1 MSFNW
6 PLINDNFSEVDREE
20 VISWLRKNPRL
31 TQGPKVAEFEEVWSK
46 WQGVKHSVFVNSGA
60 SANFIMFSIVNE
72 LIGRNHFLK
81 TGRQAEVI
89 TSPLGWVS
97 DVSPVVM
104 MGMKP
109 VFVDVNLQNMSMNT
123 EKIIEAVTEDTVAIN
138 LVHVLGFNAV
148 DSGLVQYCD
157 EKGILLIEDCCESHG
172 ATYLDNKI
180 GTYGDMSNFSFY
192 FGHHMTTIEGGMV
205 CTNDDELYEYMKLFR
220 SHGMTRETSPKFRER
235 YEKEYP
241 ELNPLFTFAV
251 PAINMRNTE
260 FNAVVGL
267 SQIKRLDTNI
277 SLRQHNLNVWLDNL
291 DPKIFYTNF
300 DSKGSSNFSLPLIV
314 RPDMT
319 EEDKEGLMGEV
330 CEVLEEEKI
339 EYRVGTAG
347 GGNQTLQPYLK
358 SGKYEYRIHDH
369 LDNTNH
375 IHDYGLYIGNHTEL
389 TEQQVINLCDQLAS
403 TP

>member
-1 MSFNW
+1 
-6 PLINDNFSEVDREE
+6 
-20 VISWLRKNPRL
+20 
-31 TQGPKVAEFEEVWSK
+31 
-46 WQGVKHSVFVNSGA
+46 
-60 SANFIMFSIVNE
+60 
-72 LIGRNHFLK
+72 
-81 TGRQAEVI
+81 
-89 TSPLGWVS
+89 
-97 DVSPVVM
+97 
-104 MGMKP
+104 
-109 VFVDVNLQNMSMNT
+109 
-123 EKIIEAVTEDTVAIN
+123 
-138 LVHVLGFNAV
+138 
-148 DSGLVQYCD
+148 
-157 EKGILLIEDCCESHG
+157 
-172 ATYLDNKI
+172 
-180 GTYGDMSNFSFY
+180 
-192 FGHHMTTIEGGMV
+192 MV